1 MSLAMR
7 VPRSLWTRW
16 SCEAFGALLV
26 GSLAGCDRA
35 SASTSACSFEGT
47 VAQPDASA
55 PLDTSS
61 LEANAEAQGLA
72 FLDGVLA
79 PYVRGEVPLYQGTLT
94 AHDNQGVLG
103 APPTNGSPGYMNQ
116 SIPEGPA
123 VAALS
128 VVGKTATLTVHSL
141 SQHKYMVLEQD
152 ESQPGVTSI
161 GIILSDTV
169 GGGNSGTCSGCVPA
183 FRDKP
188 ATIDFA
194 GANATSAVNLDVFGD
209 ADNVTLHTYAAANLE
224 LTPPCSITFEEVA
237 ELSADTGVTFVPT
250 GSEWVGE
257 LSGVAVRDTLGVSYC
272 DVPFTIELYVS
283 ASNLAAYGVR
293 NLELTENA
301 CPP

>member
-1 MSLAMR
+1 MR
-7 VPRSLWTRW
+7 VPRSLWKGW
-16 SCEAFGALLV
+16 SREAFGALLV

-35 SASTSACSFEGT
+35 SASSSACSFEGT

-55 PLDTSS
+55 PVDTSS

-72 FLDGVLA
+72 FLDGFLG
-79 PYVRGEVPLYQGTLT
+79 PYVRGEMPVYQGILT

-103 APPTNGSPGYMNQ
+103 APPMNGSPGYTNQ

-123 VAALS
+123 VAALT
-128 VVGKTATLTVHSL
+128 VAGKTATLTVHSL
-141 SQHKYMVLEQD
+141 SQHEYMVLEQD
-152 ESQPGVTSI
+152 EGQPGVTSV

-194 GANATSAVNLDVFGD
+194 GASATSVVNLDVFAD

-237 ELSADTGVTFVPT
+237 ELSAATGVTFVPMA
-250 GSEWVGE
+250 SEWVGE
-257 LSGVAVRDTLGVSYC
+257 WSGVAVRDTLGLSYC
-272 DVPFTIELYVS
+272 VVPFTIELYVS
-283 ASNLAAYGVR
+283 ASNLAVYGVR
-293 NLELTENA
+293 NLELTENT

>member
-1 MSLAMR
+1 
-7 VPRSLWTRW
+7 
-16 SCEAFGALLV
+16 
-26 GSLAGCDRA
+26 
-35 SASTSACSFEGT
+35 
-47 VAQPDASA
+47 VAQPDAAA
-55 PLDTSS
+55 PVDTSS

-72 FLDGVLA
+72 FLDGFLA
-79 PYVRGEVPLYQGTLT
+79 PYVRGEVSVYQGTLT

-103 APPTNGSPGYMNQ
+103 APPSNGTPGYVNQ

-128 VVGKTATLTVHSL
+128 VAGKTATLTVHSL
-141 SQHKYMVLEQD
+141 SQHEYTVLEQD
-152 ESQPGVTSI
+152 ESQPGVTSV

-188 ATIDFA
+188 ATIDFPDA
-194 GANATSAVNLDVFGD
+194 SATSVVNLDVLGD

-224 LTPPCSITFEEVA
+224 LTQLCSITFEEVA
-237 ELSADTGVTFVPT
+237 ELSAATGVTFVAM

-257 LSGVAVRDTLGVSYC
+257 WSGVAVRDMLGVSYC
-272 DVPFTIELYVS
+272 AVPFTIELYVS
-283 ASNLAAYGVR
+283 ASDLAAYGVR
-293 NLELTENA
+293 NLELTENT